1 MSSYEFTGKSVKE
14 AIARACEELNL
25 DEDLL
30 EVEVL
35 EESTRGLSG
44 HCRTKRRSC

>member
-25 DEDLL
+25 DDTSWKWRYE
-30 EVEVL
+30 
-35 EESTRGLSG
+35 TRGFLG
-44 HCRTKRRSC
+44 IVGQRDAV